1 MSRLGLA
8 PLLALLSFSVR
19 RPRWVVGTAAV
30 LALGSLAVLPG
41 VRLKLD
47 GRSLIPAGHPGLAAS
62 DQAARLFHLRDVVVV
77 GVARDAAEGV
87 YAAGALALIQ
97 TLSADLAAVP
107 GIRPGSVVSLTTL
120 PRLAITDETLDL
132 TPLLAPPRRPTPE
145 SIAQLRRET
154 AALGLDDG
162 VLVARDGRTAAIYA
176 EVEDGAD
183 RYAVLSE
190 VRRRLA
196 ARPIGDAASE
206 GVQVFLSGTAL
217 AQAVLG
223 LAAAGDLLRLVPV
236 VIGVLALVLVLVF
249 RHPVPALVSLAEI
262 GASLV
267 LTAGL
272 MGVVGEA
279 VFVTTLVLPVIL
291 IAIGVS
297 DDVYALNNF
306 FRLARASP
314 GATTGQV
321 VLESFGAVA
330 RPIALTGLTTVV
342 GLLSLLVTPLEPQRI
357 FGLYGAFA
365 ILVSTVSTFTLV
377 PALLCL
383 IRPRPRP
390 ATGDAAEPGAPAWS
404 GSFFERI
411 ARFGPR
417 RLLACLA
424 ALAVAALAT
433 AASRLSIEDNW
444 VRNLPPASDIAA
456 GDRALNQRL
465 AGTTRVELLVASR
478 HPRGFVD
485 PGELAALGRLEDL
498 LASQPHV
505 GAVASVFDD
514 VVRTEAALAGVAY
527 HALRSDLA
535 AGRASL
541 SPTAVERSLLMLA
554 TLRSSPLGE
563 RIEETHHR
571 ARLTVFVNEA
581 SYARIGGILAAAR
594 SGAGG
599 FEVTP
604 FGDGWISYLAVE
616 LLVAGQVKSVGLA
629 LLANAFLLWL
639 LFRSLST
646 TLLALAPIVVSV
658 LLVFALLAASGT
670 PLGIANSMFTAV
682 ALGIGVDYSIHL
694 VARYRERLGAGLA
707 RGQAI
712 RAAFESTAPAILK
725 SSLAI
730 CSGLAVLGFSQ
741 VLPNLQLALLVCLSL
756 TVSAAM
762 TLLVVPAIL
771 LAAGDSRPVSSLV
784 GSPTG
789 DPMTDRVTLRKRRAE

>member
-8 PLLALLSFSVR
+8 ALLALLSFSVR

-47 GRSLIPAGHPGLAAS
+47 GRSLIPAGHSGLAAS

-87 YAAGALALIQ
+87 YSAGALALIQ

-107 GIRPGSVVSLTTL
+107 GIRPDSVVSLTTL

-132 TPLLAPPRRPTPE
+132 TPLLAPPREPTPE
-145 SIAQLRRET
+145 TIAQLRRET

-162 VLVARDGRTAAIYA
+162 VLVARDGRTSAIYA

-196 ARPIGDAASE
+196 ARPAGDAASAGAPSDE
-206 GVQVFLSGTAL
+206 VQVFLSGTAL

-223 LAAAGDLLRLVPV
+223 LAAAGDLLRLVPA

-272 MGVVGEA
+272 MGLVGEA

-314 GATTGQV
+314 GTPTGQV
-321 VLESFGAVA
+321 VLESFTAVA
-330 RPIALTGLTTVV
+330 RPIALTALTTVV

-383 IRPRPRP
+383 IRPQPRD
-390 ATGDAAEPGAPAWS
+390 ASGDAAEPGAPAWS
-404 GSFFERI
+404 GRFFERI

-424 ALAVAALAT
+424 ALAVAAFAV

-444 VRNLPPASDIAA
+444 VRNLPPSSDIAA
-456 GDRALNQRL
+456 GDRALNQRM

-514 VVRTEAALAGVAY
+514 VVRTEAALAGVSY

-563 RIEETHHR
+563 RIEETHGR
-571 ARLTVFVNEA
+571 TRLTVFVNEA

-670 PLGIANSMFTAV
+670 PLGIANSMFAAV

-707 RGQAI
+707 RGPAI
-712 RAAFESTAPAILK
+712 RSAFENTAPAILK

-771 LAAGDSRPVSSLV
+771 LAAPADSILPAAE
-784 GSPTG
+784 
-789 DPMTDRVTLRKRRAE
+789 RVALRRWGAE